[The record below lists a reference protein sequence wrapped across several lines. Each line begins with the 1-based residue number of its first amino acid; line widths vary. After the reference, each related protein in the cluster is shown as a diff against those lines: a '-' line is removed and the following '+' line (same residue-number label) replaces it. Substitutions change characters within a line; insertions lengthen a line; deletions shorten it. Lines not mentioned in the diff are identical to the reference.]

1 MTTNTPHP
9 NPEDIM
15 AWSDQELDAA
25 AAASVRAHVDACAS
39 CRALASDLRAVRG
52 RAQHWPVEPAPA
64 SVRAAVLSAAA
75 ADRTVAARPASG
87 TPLARGWRRYRWQ
100 LVAASAVVA
109 AVFVGGQ
116 VSLCG
121 EVICRV
127 RPIGPPPAETP
138 MRAPVAIEAQ
148 AAWEG
153 GPRVDLGIPRDG
165 AAVVVAWV
173 VDYECPACALNDPLF
188 TMLTLQ
194 YAASNPGQVKF
205 VVENWPWN
213 SECNPNVDV
222 TFKGHEASCAAAVAM
237 RLAETRGTAPALR
250 DWLFKHQPATIAD
263 VRDAAASIG
272 RITDFD
278 ARYPKQV
285 AAVRARLAALGRAG
299 IHSTPTCFVNGM
311 LVNDSTGHVSMQL
324 VKMAIASE
332 LQRTRKPR

>member
-1 MTTNTPHP
+1 MTTISAHP

-15 AWSDQELDAA
+15 AWSDQELDAPASA
-25 AAASVRAHVDACAS
+25 AVRAHLDACAS
-39 CRALASDLRAVRG
+39 CRALAAELRAVRA
-52 RAQHWPVEPAPA
+52 RAQHWPVEAAPA
-64 SVRAAVLSAAA
+64 SVRAAVMAAVENHHDA
-75 ADRTVAARPASG
+75 PPRHEPGHRHAGS
-87 TPLARGWRRYRWQ
+87 WRRYRWQ
-100 LVAASAVVA
+100 IIAASAVIA

-127 RPIGPPPAETP
+127 RPIGPQPAETP
-138 MRAPVAIEAQ
+138 MRVPVSIEAQ
-148 AAWEG
+148 AAWPG

-205 VVENWPWN
+205 VVEPWPWN

-237 RLAETRGTAPALR
+237 RLAKTRGTAAALQ
-250 DWLFKHQPATIAD
+250 DWLFKHQPATIAE
-263 VRDAAASIG
+263 VREAAASIG

-278 ARYPKQV
+278 ERYPKQV
-285 AAVRARLAALGRAG
+285 AAVRARLAALAPAG

-311 LVNDSTGHVSMQL
+311 LVNDAKGFISMQTVGL
-324 VKMAIASE
+324 AIASE
-332 LQRTRKPR
+332 LAKAGKK